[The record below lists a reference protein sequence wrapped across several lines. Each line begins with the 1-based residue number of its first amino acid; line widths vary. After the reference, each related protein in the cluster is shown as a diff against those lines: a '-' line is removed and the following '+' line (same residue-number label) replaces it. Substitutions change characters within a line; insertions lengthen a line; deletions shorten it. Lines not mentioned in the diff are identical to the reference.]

1 MTKQHFR
8 ALAQHLATTMPLYEG
23 LEMEQWKNDVTV
35 VAQVCEQFNPRFDR
49 TRFMEHA
56 VAAAHLRAVELA
68 ERE

>member
-1 MTKQHFR
+1 
-8 ALAQHLATTMPLYEG
+8 MPLYEG